1 MVSATFL
8 VAGLEGY
15 SKNNLWGWN
24 FITDELINYKNDL
37 FAVTALKL
45 NGQFLIT
52 GDHIGIVKVFDTS
65 VSFTK
70 AVLQGN
76 YSDSQGKV
84 TSLEVIEK
92 AQSNGVIVVAG
103 HENGN
108 ISLIKKDMIT

>member
-45 NGQFLIT
+45 NG
-52 GDHIGIVKVFDTS
+52 
-65 VSFTK
+65 
-70 AVLQGN
+70 
-76 YSDSQGKV
+76 
-84 TSLEVIEK
+84 
-92 AQSNGVIVVAG
+92 
-103 HENGN
+103 
-108 ISLIKKDMIT
+108 